1 MANGSLKPFYK
12 YILHFIIKNP
22 FFQGLLRCNPDLIL
36 HIFMVTLFKHKLNL
50 QTMKHFLKLV
60 FLTSFIFSAFLVSA
74 QIINVPNR
82 IENKAVNRV
91 NNKIDQGIDKGL
103 DAVEDDVTG
112 KNKKKEKNSN
122 NNQTEQTEQENSGN
136 SESGNTA
143 TSTNK
148 PVAPQDKPSMQTY
161 SKYDFI
167 PGEKVMFFDDFAETA
182 VGDFPP
188 NWNTNASG
196 EVVTTNLFPGNWFK
210 MIGSGCVALDEGLKL
225 PDNFTIEYDVISNPM
240 DESNTAS
247 EFGFYLYSAEDPKDL
262 NEGGAVPGLKGGIKM
277 SFGYRA
283 TYSAYNEEGY
293 TIEGTKDDAVME
305 PGKKYRLS
313 FWVQKTRLRVY
324 QDQVK
329 IFDLPK
335 VFKPGFQANMM
346 RFELWESANPM
357 ITNFRVAAGLPDMR
371 SKLITEGKLVSY
383 GIYFDVNKDV
393 VKPESYGTLK
403 GIADVLKENPTVRV
417 KIVGHT
423 DSDGADAANLDLS
436 KRRGASVK
444 AELIKNFGID
454 ASRLESDG
462 LGESKPVAPN
472 DTQVNK
478 AMNRRVEFIK
488 L

>member
-1 MANGSLKPFYK
+1 MKLL
-12 YILHFIIKNP
+12 IRL
-22 FFQGLLRCNPDLIL
+22 FFLSS
-36 HIFMVTLFKHKLNL
+36 F
-50 QTMKHFLKLV
+50 V
-60 FLTSFIFSAFLVSA
+60 FSVSGVSA
-74 QIINVPNR
+74 QIINVGNR
-82 IENKAVNRV
+82 IENKATNRI

-103 DAVEDDVTG
+103 DAVEDDITG
-112 KNKKKEKNSN
+112 KNQEEGKSKTKKAKVEE
-122 NNQTEQTEQENSGN
+122 EQSANE
-136 SESGNTA
+136 ESGENTSSGSSKA
-143 TSTNK
+143 K
-148 PVAPQDKPSMQTY
+148 PQDKPSMQTY

-167 PGEKVMFFDDFAETA
+167 AGEKVLYFDDFAETA

-188 NWNTNASG
+188 NWNTTASG
-196 EVVTTNLFPGNWFK
+196 EVVTNNIFPGNWFK
-210 MIGSGCVALDEGLKL
+210 MIGEGCVALEEGIKL
-225 PDNFTIEYDVISNPM
+225 PDNYTIEFDVIPYAV
-240 DESNTAS
+240 DENNVNF
-247 EFGFYLYSAEDPKDL
+247 EYGFYLYSAQNPKDL
-262 NEGGAVPGLKGGIKM
+262 NEGGAVPGLNGGIKM

-283 TYSAYNEEGY
+283 TYSAYDVEGY
-293 TIEGTKDDAVME
+293 TISGDKEDATANME
-305 PGKKYRLS
+305 AGKKYRLS

-335 VFKPGFQANMM
+335 VFAPGMICNQM
-346 RFELWESANPM
+346 RFELWGESGPI
-357 ITNFRVAAGLPDMR
+357 ITNFRIAAGMPDMR

-436 KRRGASVK
+436 KRRGESVK
-444 AELIKNFGID
+444 AELVKNFGID

-462 LGESKPVAPN
+462 LGETKPVAPN
-472 DTQVNK
+472 DTPSNK
-478 AMNRRVEFIK
+478 AMNRRVEFVK

>member
-1 MANGSLKPFYK
+1 MKVILGS
-12 YILHFIIKNP
+12 II
-22 FFQGLLRCNPDLIL
+22 
-36 HIFMVTLFKHKLNL
+36 TLFL
-50 QTMKHFLKLV
+50 FV
-60 FLTSFIFSAFLVSA
+60 FSTQASA
-74 QIINVPNR
+74 QILNIPGR
-82 IENKAVNRV
+82 IENRAINRV

-112 KNKKKEKNSN
+112 KNKKTDKSKSKKTDADQPEA
-122 NNQTEQTEQENSGN
+122 ENAGN
-136 SESGNTA
+136 DESGNEKA
-143 TSTNK
+143 TEK
-148 PVAPQDKPSMQTY
+148 KAAPQEKQAMQTY

-167 PGEKVMFFDDFAETA
+167 AGEKVIYFDDFAETA

-196 EVVTTNLFPGNWFK
+196 EVVTTNLYSGKWFQ
-210 MIGSGCVALDEGLKL
+210 MIGSGCVALEEGINL
-225 PDNFTIEYDVISNPM
+225 PENYTIEYDVIAYPL
-240 DESNTAS
+240 EEGNTAF
-247 EFGFYLYSAEDPKDL
+247 EFGFYLYSAENPKDL
-262 NEGGAVPGLKGGIKM
+262 FEGGAVPGLNGGIKM
-277 SFGYRA
+277 NFGYRS
-283 TYSAYNEEGY
+283 TYSAYDAEGY
-293 TIEGTKDDAVME
+293 TISGEKDDATME
-305 PGKKYRLS
+305 AGKKYRLS

-324 QDQVK
+324 LDQVK
-329 IFDLPK
+329 VFDLPK
-335 VFKPGFQANMM
+335 VFKPGFKSNMM
-346 RFELWESANPM
+346 RFELWESGNPM
-357 ITNFRVAAGLPDMR
+357 ITNFRIAAGMPDMR

-444 AELIKNFGID
+444 AELVKNFGID

-462 LGESKPVAPN
+462 LGETKPVAPN
-472 DTQVNK
+472 DTPSNK

>member
-1 MANGSLKPFYK
+1 MK
-12 YILHFIIKNP
+12 
-22 FFQGLLRCNPDLIL
+22 
-36 HIFMVTLFKHKLNL
+36 IFMRVMLLAS
-50 QTMKHFLKLV
+50 FLLLV
-60 FLTSFIFSAFLVSA
+60 AVASA
-74 QIINVPNR
+74 QIFNVGDR
-82 IENKAVNRV
+82 VENKVVNRV

-103 DAVEDDVTG
+103 DAVEDDISGSTKKQN
-112 KNKKKEKNSN
+112 KNKKKNEKAP
-122 NNQTEQTEQENSGN
+122 TEQTNAENSDN
-136 SESGNTA
+136 
-143 TSTNK
+143 
-148 PVAPQDKPSMQTY
+148 VAPDAEAASTAKTAVPQEKQSMQTY

-167 PGEKVMFFDDFAETA
+167 PGEKVMFFDDFMETA

-188 NWNTNASG
+188 NWNTNTSG
-196 EVVTTNLFPGNWFK
+196 EVVTTDLYPGNWFK
-210 MIGSGCVALDEGLKL
+210 MLGEGCIALDEGLKL
-225 PDNFTIEYDVISNPM
+225 PDNYTIEYDVICQPRT
-240 DESNTAS
+240 EENTAY
-247 EFGFYLYSAEDPKDL
+247 EYGFYLYSAQNPKDL
-262 NEGGAVPGLKGGIKM
+262 NEGGAVPGLNGGIKM
-277 SFGYRA
+277 TFGYRS
-283 TYSAYNEEGY
+283 TYSAYSEEGY
-293 TIEGTKDDAVME
+293 TIDGDKEDATME
-305 PGKKYRLS
+305 PNKKYRLS

-324 QDQVK
+324 LDQVK

-335 VFKPGFQANMM
+335 VFKAGFQANQM
-346 RFELWESANPM
+346 RFELWGETNPV

-444 AELIKNFGID
+444 AELVKNFGID

-462 LGESKPVAPN
+462 LGETKPVAPN
-472 DTQVNK
+472 DTPSNK